1 MSNKRRFLLSD
12 SMVTVW
18 LILIFSVAVT
28 IREPAFFGPATLINL
43 LRGGI
48 VTACFVLSEL
58 PVMVGGGIDVSFP
71 AIACAAMYVP
81 MYLFNH
87 GMIPDSGLL
96 FVGLALL
103 CGLLF
108 GLLNGFL
115 VAVMKI
121 PSLIATLAV
130 NAIASG
136 GLAFLF
142 GVKSFTEMP
151 EGLSRL
157 YKMNLFVYTDPATG
171 LSYPLTVLILVPAVL
186 AVLLS
191 LALKY
196 TAAGRGLYALG
207 GNPEAARIVGFPV
220 KKLKLLTYAVSGLM
234 AAVAALLYVILMQ
247 NASTTELLGSEMLV
261 IAACIVGG
269 CSLTGGYGSVG
280 GALLGAVLITLIQ
293 NNLNML
299 GIDTKWQT
307 FAVGVVL
314 LFGVLITAVRG
325 KLRWKRRAEG

>member
-1 MSNKRRFLLSD
+1 MSKFKRVLLSD
-12 SMVTVW
+12 SMVPVW
-18 LILIFSVAVT
+18 LILIFSLAVT
-28 IREPAFFGPATLINL
+28 IREPAFFGPATLVNL

-48 VTACFVLSEL
+48 VTACFALCEL
-58 PVMVGGGIDVSFP
+58 PVMVSGGIDVSFP
-71 AIACAAMYVP
+71 AIACASMYVP
-81 MYLFNH
+81 MYLYNN

-96 FVGLALL
+96 FVALALL

-115 VAVMKI
+115 VAVLRI
-121 PSLIATLAV
+121 PPLIATLAV
-130 NAIASG
+130 HAIASG

-142 GVKSFTEMP
+142 GVKVFTEMP

-157 YKMNLFVYTDPATG
+157 YKMNIFVYSDPATG

-186 AVLLS
+186 AAALA
-191 LALKY
+191 LALKF

-220 KKLKLLTYAVSGLM
+220 KKLRFLTYAVSGIM
-234 AAVAALLYVILMQ
+234 ASVAALLYVILMQ
-247 NASTTELLGSEMLV
+247 SASTTEFSGSEMLV

-269 CSLTGGYGSVG
+269 CSLTGGYGGVG
-280 GALLGAVLITLIQ
+280 GALLGAALITLIQ

-307 FAVGVVL
+307 LTVGVVL
-314 LFGVLITAVRG
+314 LLGVIITAARG
-325 KLRWKRRAEG
+325 RLRWKRRAEE